1 MSAVRA
7 RVRDPKTGRFMASA
21 ANISAESASPTVLHE
36 SFSPSVFNY
45 PPDRRPPLSSLFEE
59 ETPNI
64 FPPAER
70 AMAGNNNEWALKM
83 FASRNKGLIRNRDD
97 IETFVN
103 AGSLDQTST
112 TVWFRHSGNFI
123 LALPICSTNC
133 AR

>member
-83 FASRNKGLIRNRDD
+83 FASRNKGLIRKGAFHGQ
-97 IETFVN
+97 I
-103 AGSLDQTST
+103 SYQ
-112 TVWFRHSGNFI
+112 GN
-123 LALPICSTNC
+123 LGVGGCREPCVGNLKLL
-133 AR
+133 